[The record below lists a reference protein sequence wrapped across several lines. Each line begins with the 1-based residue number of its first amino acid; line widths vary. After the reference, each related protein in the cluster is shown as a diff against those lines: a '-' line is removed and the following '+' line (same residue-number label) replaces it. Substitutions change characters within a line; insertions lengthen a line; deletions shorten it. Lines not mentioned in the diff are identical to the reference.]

1 MSELK
6 QVPRVVVICDRTLEL
21 QLIDE
26 FVKLGAKGWT
36 SAYCNGK
43 GEHAILDDPF
53 REPDRS
59 RVRVEMVTSP
69 KTAAAIM
76 DHVESSKYRLRSVF
90 AYMDNVFVSSRRN
103 FDD

>member
-6 QVPRVVVICDRTLEL
+6 QTPRVVVICDRTLEC

-43 GEHAILDDPF
+43 GEHAIMEDPF
-53 REPDRS
+53 QEPDRS
-59 RVRVEMVTSP
+59 RVRIEMVTSP
-69 KTAAAIM
+69 EAAEAIM
-76 DHVESSKYRLRSVF
+76 QHVDAPKYRQRSVF
-90 AYMDNVFVSSRRN
+90 SYMDNVLVTTRRT
-103 FDD
+103 F

>member
-1 MSELK
+1 MSDLK
-6 QVPRVVVICDRTLEL
+6 QTPRVVVICDRNLEC

-43 GEHAILDDPF
+43 GEHAIMEDPF

-59 RVRVEMVTSP
+59 RVRIEMVTSHE
-69 KTAAAIM
+69 AADAIM
-76 DHVESSKYRLRSVF
+76 QLVDSPKYQKRSVF
-90 AYMDNVFVSSRRN
+90 SYMDNVLVNDRRN
-103 FDD
+103 F